1 MPGTPSGAHLDIR
14 ECKRCSRQ
22 SAPQSPPFLAFFGAV
37 CHIFIVGQEKCIAA
51 RYKVRKIGDNCGWRC
66 LLHNGSGGGWK
77 LGRIVRTQGEKPR
90 CLTCLRGCGER
101 CPFSSGSS
109 EIGRG
114 RKRGRGAMGKKRL
127 CQRIS
132 SKYSWQLACSVRRKV
147 ALSEVHIVSYFYSTT
162 LCNGTLGINFL
173 LDPVSNK
180 KKLLPVGQSCPQ
192 HALQYTPRNGQLRTC
207 APAPPPAASTR
218 SRPAPAT

>member
-1 MPGTPSGAHLDIR
+1 M
-14 ECKRCSRQ
+14 
-22 SAPQSPPFLAFFGAV
+22 
-37 CHIFIVGQEKCIAA
+37 CHIFFVGQEKCIAA

-77 LGRIVRTQGEKPR
+77 LGRIVQTQGEKPR

-114 RKRGRGAMGKKRL
+114 RKRGRGAIGKKRL
-127 CQRIS
+127 CQIIS

-162 LCNGTLGINFL
+162 LCNSTLGINFL
-173 LDPVSNK
+173 LDLVSNNK
-180 KKLLPVGQSCPQ
+180 KSYYQWDKAVPIMP
-192 HALQYTPRNGQLRTC
+192 YTVVHPTAHLCSSSSSGGFHSVPSGASHLTSVSKNFGMLKRAEART
-207 APAPPPAASTR
+207 TG
-218 SRPAPAT
+218 TT